1 MKTHSRRRG
10 KTAEAI
16 QQEIVREVAQQL
28 RVLFTGHRKTGQ
40 LDLEAVE
47 MAVRSA
53 MHQAGAAALTHLLHF
68 ASPPPEHRRL
78 ASPCGHQARYRDL
91 RTKPILTAL
100 GCTAL
105 TCPYSLCP
113 HCHTGQF
120 PADVELDNDNTDF
133 LPGVRRMN
141 ALVGQA
147 APFEHGRQQMQ

>member
-1 MKTHSRRRG
+1 VSSSLATAKPGSWIWKPSRWPCARRC
-10 KTAEAI
+10 T
-16 QQEIVREVAQQL
+16 R
-28 RVLFTGHRKTGQ
+28 
-40 LDLEAVE
+40 
-47 MAVRSA
+47 
-53 MHQAGAAALTHLLHF
+53 AGAAALTHLLHF

-133 LPGVRRMN
+133 SPGVRRMN